1 MPARM
6 CRFAIDSSLGFGLA
20 VLGFLILKA
29 RILIKCSVITLL
41 EAVCFWILH
50 VIKNECNNYMPS
62 VVIEVEVTTV
72 TKIHLLKCMLSAS
85 FRYLLVFGNEALLR
99 RCLLIIKADTQHMT

>member
-6 CRFAIDSSLGFGLA
+6 CRLAIDSNLGFGLA

-29 RILIKCSVITLL
+29 RILIKCSEITML

-50 VIKNECNNYMPS
+50 VIKNKCNNSMPS
-62 VVIEVEVTTV
+62 VLIEVEVTGNV
-72 TKIHLLKCMLSAS
+72 C
-85 FRYLLVFGNEALLR
+85 YLPVLDISYVY
-99 RCLLIIKADTQHMT
+99 K